1 MRCQQDGPGAPC
13 ITAEARPQGGRER
26 SSSRS
31 TKPLLYERL
40 AAIER
45 KANGRPLPNLTLDE
59 GVLKIAP
66 IENRPR
72 RKRRNSRRN
81 SMRCCRVRITL
92 DPAVNFARFRQIAGK
107 PGDDHRFRGYA
118 GSPWGRATRAQCAL
132 IKATSPGA
140 SSTRT
145 SPTATPP
152 STPSDRRNWQR
163 GAARLGRAAV
173 SQSEVTSV
181 RHHADGDGNSKV
193 VFTLCKLLG
202 FQFAPWIPDLKSR
215 RPYAYL
221 SDISWKGAPSN
232 QARIL
237 STVSR

>member
-1 MRCQQDGPGAPC
+1 MFLSFSGLFRVMR
-13 ITAEARPQGGRER
+13 IYAETSEMQVTTYAVSAGRARRSLHTGRGTPQGGPER
-26 SSSRS
+26 SLSRS
-31 TKPLLYERL
+31 AKPLLDERF

-45 KANGRPLPNLTLDE
+45 KANGRLLPNLTLDE

-72 RKRRNSRRN
+72 RKRRNSRRDF
-81 SMRCCRVRITL
+81 MRCCRVRITL
-92 DPAVNFARFRQIAGK
+92 DPAVNFARFRRIAGK

-181 RHHADGDGNSKV
+181 RHHTDGGGNSN
-193 VFTLCKLLG
+193 LCLHYASCSGSSSLLG
-202 FQFAPWIPDLKSR
+202 FP
-215 RPYAYL
+215 
-221 SDISWKGAPSN
+221 
-232 QARIL
+232 
-237 STVSR
+237 T